1 MALYEEGAEANYL
14 NGDFG
19 QMEKLVDIVLEKAA
33 QLLDKIKVYEIK
45 IEAGITQSKLQE
57 ASC

>member
-14 NGDFG
+14 NGDFE